1 MKQLSLILNI
11 VLLVAVGILYYLH
24 FSGGKKDNKIA
35 DTPVVS
41 NTKTNIPQGAPLI
54 AYVELDSLYGNI
66 PAIKQAK
73 IDVEAQQKN
82 IQSDYERSIN
92 FLYQERETFSKRT
105 NITQH
110 DVDTFQ
116 AGFTKRQ
123 QDVESSKQERIEE
136 LSSRSARIMQETQN
150 KLKAFL
156 DEYNQQKKYTYIF
169 ATGTGLDYMFYKDSA
184 LNITQDVL
192 KGLNSKTDSDNK

>member
-11 VLLVAVGILYYLH
+11 VLLVAVGVLYYLH
-24 FSGGKKDNKIA
+24 FRGGKKEKKSPDGVI
-35 DTPVVS
+35 S
-41 NTKTNIPQGAPLI
+41 NTKASCPQGVHLI

-82 IQSDYERSIN
+82 IQSDYEKSIN
-92 FLYQERETFSKRT
+92 FLYQEREAFSKKI

-116 AGFTKRQ
+116 EGFTKRQ
-123 QDVESSKQERIEE
+123 QDVENLKQERIEE
-136 LSSRSARIMQETQN
+136 LSSRSARIMQETQA
-150 KLKAFL
+150 KLKTFL

>member
-11 VLLVAVGILYYLH
+11 ILLAAVGVLYYLH
-24 FSGGKKDNKIA
+24 FSGGKKDKKVA
-35 DTPVVS
+35 DVTASTAKV
-41 NTKTNIPQGAPLI
+41 NCPQGSSLI

-66 PAIKQAK
+66 PSIKKAK
-73 IDVEAQQKN
+73 IEMEAQQKD

-92 FLYQERETFSKRT
+92 ALYQERDVFSKKI

-123 QDVESSKQERIEE
+123 QEVENAKQGRIED
-136 LSSRSARIMQETQN
+136 LSSRSARIMQETQT
-150 KLKAFL
+150 KLKNFL

-192 KGLNSKTDSDNK
+192 KGLNSKTESDNK